1 MRIAVLDDYQGVFER
16 LPASD
21 RLAGHEVVGFADSVT
36 GAALVE
42 RLRGFDAVILLQQR
56 TALPREVVERL
67 DTVRLV
73 AQTGRNLGHLDL
85 DACRDHGITV
95 CGGGTG
101 GAGASEATAEL
112 TWGLILATVR
122 HLPQEVQRLQGGQWQ
137 GTVGVGLHGRTLGIY
152 GLGRIGGIV
161 AAAGQAFGMRVLVW
175 GRQGS
180 LDRAR
185 ENGYAV
191 AVSREDFFSECDVL
205 AVHLPLNDQT
215 RGIVTA
221 DDLARMKPTALFV
234 NTSRAGIVAPGALV
248 AALESGRPGSAAID
262 VFETEPVLGA
272 ADPLLRLPTVT
283 ATPHLGYVV
292 WDVLAGLYD
301 GAVSQVLAFA
311 AGRPIDV
318 VT

>member
-1 MRIAVLDDYQGVFER
+1 V
-16 LPASD
+16 
-21 RLAGHEVVGFADSVT
+21 
-36 GAALVE
+36 AL
-42 RLRGFDAVILLQQR
+42 
-56 TALPREVVERL
+56 
-67 DTVRLV
+67 
-73 AQTGRNLGHLDL
+73 
-85 DACRDHGITV
+85 
-95 CGGGTG
+95 
-101 GAGASEATAEL
+101 
-112 TWGLILATVR
+112 
-122 HLPQEVQRLQGGQWQ
+122 
-137 GTVGVGLHGRTLGIY
+137 
-152 GLGRIGGIV
+152 
-161 AAAGQAFGMRVLVW
+161 
-175 GRQGS
+175 
-180 LDRAR
+180 
-185 ENGYAV
+185 
-191 AVSREDFFSECDVL
+191 SREDFFAECDVL
-205 AVHLPLNDQT
+205 AVHLPLNEQT

-283 ATPHLGYVV
+283 ATPHLGYVE